1 MCRLGCAGSDA
12 QSRKRSFK
20 AWTLATP
27 SWFRPSGVSS
37 GFDVTILA
45 RLIFFLLLL
54 GALAFGAVYALA
66 TLVEPDIR
74 ETTIQVPSSKFVK

>member
-1 MCRLGCAGSDA
+1 M
-12 QSRKRSFK
+12 
-20 AWTLATP
+20 
-27 SWFRPSGVSS
+27 
-37 GFDVTILA
+37 TILA